1 MDGLNRNGLPNR
13 TPLIPKR
20 NMTLGSQNN
29 VLQPNKLK
37 TSRLITNELYKEQRM
52 SRVQNVNNNN
62 GLMNKGWRTKG

>member
-1 MDGLNRNGLPNR
+1 MDGLNRNGLTNR

-52 SRVQNVNNNN
+52 SRVQNINNN